1 MGEGGLDL
9 MEKYTPELPR
19 GNLPA
24 DPVEM
29 TGLKSID
36 HFSDSD
42 LVAEEVAKKPDI
54 VHGYT
59 DQERNMGQGYGEGY
73 RGGGVIPEIDIP
85 SNLSDSSLES
95 MGKYSGEMDNI
106 PKGDMM
112 DLMKLDYK
120 MEAGINQRGVR
131 KQAYNRYKEKMRK
144 QRTNPTIRYKSRKKI
159 ADNRPRSK
167 GRFVKTGDKVSAGYK
182 KLTKSQMKSKKK
194 TKTKAKKDLMKAKKT
209 LKRALARYNK
219 VMKM

>member
-9 MEKYTPELPR
+9 MEKYTPELPW

-42 LVAEEVAKKPDI
+42 MVL
-54 VHGYT
+54 
-59 DQERNMGQGYGEGY
+59 
-73 RGGGVIPEIDIP
+73 PEIDIP

-112 DLMKLDYK
+112 DLMKPDYK

-167 GRFVKTGDKVSAGYK
+167 GRFVKTGNKVSAGYK

-194 TKTKAKKDLMKAKKT
+194 AKSKAKKDLMKAKKT